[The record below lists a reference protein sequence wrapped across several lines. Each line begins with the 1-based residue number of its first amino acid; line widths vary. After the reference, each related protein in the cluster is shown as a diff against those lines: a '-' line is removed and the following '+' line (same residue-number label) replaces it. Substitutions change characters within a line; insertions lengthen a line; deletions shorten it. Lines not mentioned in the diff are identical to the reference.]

1 MLRCT
6 ASALFKSLAVWGGGT
21 MGSGIAQVTAQAA
34 VPVTVVDVS
43 QARLDVSRKVIEAS
57 LLRIAKKKLDGD
69 EGKRKEFLDT
79 VLSHIT
85 FTTDEA
91 VAAGGAE
98 LIIEAIVENMDAKKE
113 LFGRLD
119 KMAPKSTVF
128 CSNTSSLSITEMAS
142 ATARK
147 DRFAGM
153 HFFSPVP
160 MMKLLE
166 VVRTEEVNPAIIE
179 QLTVFGKKV
188 GKTPVV
194 AKDTEGFIVNRL
206 LVPYQLE
213 ACRLVE
219 RGVASFQDVDTAM
232 KFGCGYPMGPFEL
245 CDSVGIDVIKFIVD
259 GWHAQYP
266 NDPLFKPS
274 PLIDERVA
282 AGKLGK
288 KTGEGYYKYDSKGH
302 KIDS

>member
-6 ASALFKSLAVWGGGT
+6 SCALFRSVAVWGGGT
-21 MGSGIAQVTAQAA
+21 MGGGIAQVTAQAA

-43 QARLDVSRKVIEAS
+43 QARLDVSRKAIEAS
-57 LLRIAKKKLDGD
+57 LLRVAKKKCDGD
-69 EGKRKEFLDT
+69 QAKMRAFVDT

-91 VAAGGAE
+91 QAAGGAE
-98 LIIEAIVENMDAKKE
+98 LIIEAIVENIEVKRE

-119 KMAPKSTVF
+119 AMAPKSTVF
-128 CSNTSSLSITEMAS
+128 CSNTSSLSITEMAA
-142 ATARK
+142 ATSRK
-147 DRFAGM
+147 DRFAGT

-166 VVRTEEVNPAIIE
+166 VVRTEEVKPEVVE
-179 QLTVFGKKV
+179 QLVAFGKKV
-188 GKTPVV
+188 GKVTVV

-219 RGVASFQDVDTAM
+219 RGVASIQDVDTAM
-232 KFGCGYPMGPFEL
+232 KYGCGYPMGPFEL

-259 GWHAQYP
+259 GWHAKFPEQ
-266 NDPLFKPS
+266 PLFNPS
-274 PLIDERVA
+274 KLINAQVA

-288 KTGEGYYKYDSKGH
+288 KTGEGFYKYDSKGA
-302 KIDS
+302 KIE